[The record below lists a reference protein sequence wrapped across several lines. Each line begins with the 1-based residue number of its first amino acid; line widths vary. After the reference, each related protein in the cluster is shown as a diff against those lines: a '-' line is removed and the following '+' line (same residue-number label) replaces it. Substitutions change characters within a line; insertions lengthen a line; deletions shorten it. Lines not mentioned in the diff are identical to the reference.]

1 LIPVDPRIHEY
12 REALEKLARGKT
24 KIQVHPGLL
33 DEVGCLGEMIQELA
47 VSIEKNNNFND
58 RLNDITDQINAG
70 LTLEEVM
77 ERVYENFASLI
88 PYKRIG
94 FSLIDPERRVA
105 RARWAKSDFPEMKI
119 TGGYELPL
127 AGSSLEMI
135 LESGQPRII
144 NDLEKYLE
152 MKPGSES
159 TRLIVEEGVRSSL
172 TCPLVVRGKPVG
184 FIFFSSDQ
192 PDTYQDEHIDIFL
205 RLAKRLSVIVEK
217 SSLVSQLADQKK
229 AIEQQNEELKRLNGV
244 KNTFIGI
251 AAHDLRNPI
260 SNLRLGMEILTE
272 TQTWQG
278 EMDREEFLALYM
290 DTVDRQTSHM
300 LSLLNDLLDIS
311 QIESGR
317 LSLKLESIDAAPF
330 LEEILRPHVQAALIK
345 NISVSLDPRPVGK
358 LVGDPMRLRQVLDNL
373 VSNAVK
379 YSPERS
385 CVRVWAVEYDNEWRF
400 YVQDQGPGV
409 TDEDRRKLFQDFAR
423 GSARPTGGE
432 KSTGLGL
439 AISKRVVEAHGG
451 KIGVDAA
458 PEGGSVFWFTIPC

>member
-1 LIPVDPRIHEY
+1 MIHVEPRLQEY
-12 REALEKLARGKT
+12 RKALEKLARGET
-24 KIQVHPGLL
+24 HIQVHTEPL
-33 DEVGCLGEMIQELA
+33 DEVGCLGEMIRELA
-47 VSIEKNNNFND
+47 ASIEKNNQFND
-58 RLNDITDQINAG
+58 HLNDITDQINAG
-70 LTLEEVM
+70 LTLDEVM

-88 PYKRIG
+88 PFKRIG
-94 FSLIDPERRVA
+94 FSLIDPQRRVA
-105 RARWAKSDFPEMKI
+105 RARWARSDFPEMKI
-119 TGGYELPL
+119 IGGYESLL
-127 AGSSLEMI
+127 AGSSLEKI
-135 LESGQPRII
+135 LETGQPRVI
-144 NDLEKYLE
+144 NDLQRYLE
-152 MKPGSES
+152 LKPGSES

-192 PDTYQDEHIDIFL
+192 PDTYQEEHIEIFQ

-229 AIEQQNEELKRLNGV
+229 AIEQQNEELKQLNGV

-260 SNLRLGMEILTE
+260 SSIRLGMEILTE

-278 EMDREEFLALYM
+278 EMDREEFLSLYM

-300 LSLLNDLLDIS
+300 LSLLDDLLDIS
-311 QIESGR
+311 QIESGK
-317 LSLKLESIDAAPF
+317 LSLKQESIDAAPF
-330 LEEILRPHVQAALIK
+330 LEEILRPHVQAALNK
-345 NISVSLDPRPVGK
+345 NISISLEPRPLGR

-379 YSPERS
+379 YSPEGS
-385 CVRVWAVEYDNEWRF
+385 CVRVWAVEYDTEWRF

-409 TDEDRRKLFQDFAR
+409 TDEDRRKLFKDFAR

-451 KIGVDAA
+451 KIGVDSA
-458 PEGGSVFWFTIPC
+458 PEGGSIFWFTIPC